1 MAQLTVLMSIY
12 AKEKPAHIDSCF
24 KSLLAQTGQANE
36 WVVVEDGP
44 LTLEIYQLLDQY
56 QKEYPNLIKRVRLEE
71 NRGLGLAL
79 QLGITECTNELIAR
93 MDTDDIAREDR
104 FKKQLAEFES
114 DPDLDICGSQI
125 DEFEESPSKI
135 VARRIVPTKHE
146 DIVKYQKRR
155 DAFNHVSVMY
165 KKSTVIKAGNYQS
178 CPLME
183 DTFLWANMI
192 LIGAKCKNIDES
204 LVYVRIGKSMY
215 ERRGGWNYFLK
226 YREGRKKVYN
236 TGFMSRWD
244 YLYSL
249 AIQCIVAILPSSIR
263 GWIYKKKLH
272 KAH

>member
-24 KSLLAQTGQANE
+24 KSLLAQTKQANE

-56 QKEYPNLIKRVRLEE
+56 QIEHPNLIKRVRLEE

-79 QLGITECTNELIAR
+79 QVGITGCSNELIAR

-104 FKKQLAEFES
+104 FEKQLAEFEG

-125 DEFEESPSKI
+125 DEFEESPNKI

-165 KKSTVIKAGNYQS
+165 KKSTVIKAGNYKS

-183 DTFLWANMI
+183 DTLLWANMI

-249 AIQCIVAILPSSIR
+249 AIQCVVAILPSSIR